1 MEKKPILIG
10 LIGATGSGKTTFIN
24 TISQHYS
31 TDKVCIVSQD
41 EYYKPIE
48 QQEKDANGIE
58 NFDVAKSINKKLLLR
73 DLKKL
78 LNNEEVVKEEYL
90 FNNAEKKP
98 NLIVFKPAPIIIVEG
113 LFIMHF
119 KKIRDLMDIK
129 IYVHASD
136 HLNIIR
142 RIKRDQIE
150 RGYPIDDV
158 LYRYENHVM
167 PGFRKYIKPY
177 KDEVDIVINNNKGF
191 EKSLGIFYAY
201 LDSKI

>member
-24 TISQHYS
+24 TISQRYS
-31 TDKVCIVSQD
+31 SDKVCIVSQD

-48 QQEKDANGIE
+48 QQERDANGIE
-58 NFDVAKSINKKLLLR
+58 NFDVAKSVDKKLLLR

-90 FNNAEKKP
+90 FNNLEKKP

-113 LFIMHF
+113 LFVMHY
-119 KKIRDLMDIK
+119 KKIRALMDIK

-201 LDSKI
+201 LDSIV

>member
-24 TISQHYS
+24 TIRKRYALE
-31 TDKVCIVSQD
+31 KVCIISQD
-41 EYYKPIE
+41 EYYKPIYE
-48 QQEKDANGIE
+48 QEKDVNGIE
-58 NFDVAKSINKKLLLR
+58 NFDVAKSVDKKLLLN

-78 LNNEEVVKEEYL
+78 LNNEEVIKAEYT
-90 FNNAEKKP
+90 FNNIEIKP
-98 NLIVFKPAPIIIVEG
+98 KIITFKPAPIIIVEG
-113 LFIMHF
+113 LFVMHY
-119 KKIRDLMDIK
+119 KKIRELMDLK

-142 RIKRDQIE
+142 RIKRDQVE

-167 PGFRKYIKPY
+167 PGFRKYIEPY
-177 KDEVDIVINNNKGF
+177 RDEADIVINNNKGF
-191 EKSLGIFYAY
+191 EKSLDIFCAY
-201 LDSKI
+201 LDSQI